1 MAEQRRKLRLG
12 ELMVQQG
19 LISQDQLRI
28 ALIEQEQND
37 LPLGRQLVRLGFVTE
52 AMVRDIVAHTIGQE
66 SIDLFSVVADLDA
79 LKMVPQDFSRRY
91 HLLPVAYD
99 DVTKTMVVAM
109 ADMFNVVALD
119 QLRAML
125 GGQIQLKPVLAAE
138 AQLEEYIDQFYGYE
152 LSVDGILR
160 EIETGEI
167 DYQSLSAGGDEYT
180 QPVVRLVGALLM
192 DAVKRG
198 ASDIHFEPEFAFLRI
213 RYRIDGVL
221 QQIRSLHKSYWG
233 GVAVRLKVVSGLDIA
248 ETRAPQDG
256 RLNMNLCGRP
266 IDFRV
271 STHPTIHG
279 ENIVLRVLDR
289 EKSIIPMERMGLRP
303 NTLDE
308 LRLMMTRPEGIVIV
322 TGPTGS
328 GKTTTLYS
336 LLSHRN
342 TEAVNIMTLEDPVEY
357 PVNMMRQTSVAEV
370 NKVDFANGI
379 RSIMRQDP
387 DIILVGE
394 IRDADTATMAFRAAM
409 TGHQVFS
416 TLHTNSALGA
426 FPRLTDIGILPDIMA
441 GNIIGVVAQRL
452 VRVLCPHCK
461 ESHKPDDLE
470 RKILR
475 LKPSYKPQIY
485 KAKGCKH
492 CNQNG
497 YRGRM
502 AIIELL
508 RIDSD
513 MDSLIS
519 RKAHLDEL
527 QKLALDK
534 GFITLA
540 EDGVRRILEG
550 YTSVAEV
557 MRVIDL
563 TSRMNANSIRD
574 INFLNPSITNASV
587 KKISRSATSKTST
600 L

>member
-1 MAEQRRKLRLG
+1 MTELRRKLRLG
-12 ELMVQQG
+12 DLMIQQG
-19 LISQDQLRI
+19 LITQDQLRI
-28 ALIEQEQND
+28 AVIEQEQNNI
-37 LPLGRQLVRLGFVTE
+37 PLGRQLVRLGFVSE
-52 AMVRDIVAHTIGQE
+52 NMVRDLVAHTIGQE
-66 SIDLFSVVADLDA
+66 SIDLTTVVADVDA
-79 LKMVPQDFSRRY
+79 LNMVSEDFARRF
-91 HLLPVAYD
+91 HLLPVAFED
-99 DVTKTMVVAM
+99 ATKTMIVAM

-125 GGQIQLKPVLAAE
+125 GGQIQLKPVLAGE
-138 AQLEEYIDQFYGYE
+138 AQLEEHIDQFYGYE

-167 DYQSLSAGGDEYT
+167 DYQSLTADGDEYT

-221 QQIRSLHKSYWG
+221 QQVRSLHKSYWPG
-233 GVAVRLKVVSGLDIA
+233 IAVRLKVISGMDIA

-271 STHPTIHG
+271 SAHPTIHG

-289 EKSIIPMERMGLRP
+289 ERSIIPLERMGLRTS
-303 NTLDE
+303 TLAQ
-308 LRLMMTRPEGIVIV
+308 LQLMMTRPEGILIV

-336 LLSHRN
+336 LLSHQN

-357 PVNMMRQTSVAEV
+357 PVSQMRQTSVAEV
-370 NKVDFANGI
+370 NKIDFANGI

-394 IRDADTATMAFRAAM
+394 VRDADTATMAFRAAM
-409 TGHQVFS
+409 TGHQVFT

-426 FPRLTDIGILPDIMA
+426 FPRLLDIGISPDIMA

-461 ESHKPDDLE
+461 ESAKPSDDE
-470 RKILR
+470 RKILGV
-475 LKPSYKPQIY
+475 KVSEAIQIF
-485 KAKGCKH
+485 KHKGCKR
-492 CNQNG
+492 CNQTG

-502 AIIELL
+502 AIMELL

-513 MDSLIS
+513 MDSLIA
-519 RKAHLDEL
+519 RRAHFDEL
-527 QKLALDK
+527 RKVALEK
-534 GFITLA
+534 GFNTLA
-540 EDGVRRILEG
+540 DDGVRRILEG
-550 YTSVAEV
+550 YTSIEEV

-563 TSRMNANSIRD
+563 TSRIFA
-574 INFLNPSITNASV
+574 
-587 KKISRSATSKTST
+587 
-600 L
+600 

>member
-1 MAEQRRKLRLG
+1 MSEQRRKLRLG

-28 ALIEQEQND
+28 ALMEQDTNNM
-37 LPLGRQLVRLGFVTE
+37 PLGRQLVRLGFVTE
-52 AMVRDIVAHTIGQE
+52 IMVRDLVAHTIGHE
-66 SIDLFSVVADLDA
+66 SIDLTTVIADSDA
-79 LKMVPQDFSRRY
+79 MKLVPEDFARRH
-91 HLLPVAYD
+91 HLLPIAYEEAR
-99 DVTKTMVVAM
+99 KSLVVAM

-125 GGQIQLKPVLAAE
+125 GGQIQVKPVLAAE

-167 DYQSLSAGGDEYT
+167 DYKSLQADGDEYT
-180 QPVVRLVGALLM
+180 QPIVRLVGSLLM
-192 DAVKRG
+192 DAVKRN
-198 ASDIHFEPEFAFLRI
+198 ASDIHFEPEHAFLRV

-221 QQIRSLHKSYWG
+221 QQIRSLHKTYWPG
-233 GVAVRLKVVSGLDIA
+233 IVVRLKVISGMDIA

-256 RLNMNLCGRP
+256 RLQINLGGRP

-271 STHPTIHG
+271 ASHPTIHG

-289 EKSIIPMERMGLRP
+289 EKSIMPLERMGLRP
-303 NTLDE
+303 ETLAE
-308 LRLMMTRPEGIVIV
+308 LKLMMTRPEGIVVV

-336 LLSHRN
+336 LLSFQN

-357 PVNMMRQTSVAEV
+357 PVTMMRQTSVAEV

-394 IRDADTATMAFRAAM
+394 IRDSDTATMAFRAAM

-416 TLHTNSALGA
+416 TLHTNSALGT
-426 FPRLTDIGILPDIMA
+426 FPRLLDIGILPDIMA

-461 ESHKPDDLE
+461 EAHTPNDDE
-470 RKILR
+470 RKL
-475 LKPSYKPQIY
+475 LNVTQSQDVTIY
-485 KAKGCKH
+485 RHVGCKR
-492 CNQNG
+492 CNYTG

-508 RIDSD
+508 RIDND
-513 MDSLIS
+513 IDGLVA
-519 RKAHLDEL
+519 RRAHMDEL
-527 QKLALDK
+527 RKMAHEK
-534 GFITLA
+534 GFVTLA
-540 EDGVRRILEG
+540 DDGARRIIEG
-550 YTSVAEV
+550 YTSLAEV

-563 TSRMNANSIRD
+563 TSRIR
-574 INFLNPSITNASV
+574 
-587 KKISRSATSKTST
+587 
-600 L
+600 

>member
-37 LPLGRQLVRLGFVTE
+37 IPLGRQLVRLGFVSET
-52 AMVRDIVAHTIGQE
+52 MVRDLVAHTIGQE
-66 SIDLFSVVADLDA
+66 SIDLTTVVADGDA
-79 LKMVPQDFSRRY
+79 LKMVPEDFSRRY
-91 HLLPVAYD
+91 HLLPVAYEES
-99 DVTKTMVVAM
+99 TKTMIVAM

-138 AQLEEYIDQFYGYE
+138 AQLEEYIDQFYDYE

-167 DYQSLSAGGDEYT
+167 DYQSLATEGDEYT

-192 DAVKRG
+192 DAVKKG

-221 QQIRSLHKSYWG
+221 QQVRSLHKSYWP
-233 GVAVRLKVVSGLDIA
+233 GVSVRLKVVSGMDIA
-248 ETRAPQDG
+248 ETRSAQDG

-289 EKSIIPMERMGLRP
+289 EKSIIPLERMGLRAS
-303 NTLDE
+303 TLEE
-308 LRLMMTRPEGIVIV
+308 LKLMMTRPEGILVV

-336 LLSHRN
+336 LLSHKN

-357 PVNMMRQTSVAEV
+357 PVSLMRQTSVSEV

-394 IRDADTATMAFRAAM
+394 VRDQDTATMAFRASM
-409 TGHQVFS
+409 TGHQVFT

-426 FPRLTDIGILPDIMA
+426 FPRLADIGISPDIMS

-461 ESHKPDDLE
+461 ESAKPTAAE
-470 RKILR
+470 RKTLG
-475 LKPSYKPQIY
+475 LKRTETVEIF
-485 KAKGCKH
+485 KANGCKK
-492 CNQNG
+492 CNLTG

-508 RIDSD
+508 RIDAE
-513 MDSLIS
+513 MDALIS
-519 RKAHLDEL
+519 RRAHLDEL
-527 QKLALDK
+527 RTMAIEK
-534 GFITLA
+534 GFTTLA

-550 YTSVAEV
+550 YTSIEEV

-563 TSRMNANSIRD
+563 TSR
-574 INFLNPSITNASV
+574 IN
-587 KKISRSATSKTST
+587 K
-600 L
+600 

>member
-1 MAEQRRKLRLG
+1 MTEQRRKLRLG
-12 ELMVQQG
+12 ELMIQQG

-28 ALIEQEQND
+28 ALVEQEQNNI
-37 LPLGRQLVRLGFVTE
+37 PLGRQLVRLGFVSET
-52 AMVRDIVAHTIGQE
+52 MVRDLVAHTIGQE
-66 SIDLFSVVADLDA
+66 SIDLTTVVADVDA
-79 LKMVPQDFSRRY
+79 LSMVPEDFSRRY
-91 HLLPVAYD
+91 HLLPVAYED
-99 DVTKTMVVAM
+99 ATKTMIVAM

-125 GGQIQLKPVLAAE
+125 GGQVQLKPVLAAE
-138 AQLEEYIDQFYGYE
+138 AQLEEHIDQFYGYE
-152 LSVDGILR
+152 LSVDGILQ

-167 DYQSLSAGGDEYT
+167 DYQSLAADGDEYT

-198 ASDIHFEPEFAFLRI
+198 ASDVHFEPEFAFLRI

-221 QQIRSLHKSYWG
+221 QQVRSLHKSYWP
-233 GVAVRLKVVSGLDIA
+233 GVAVRLKVISGMDIA

-289 EKSIIPMERMGLRP
+289 ERSIIPLERMGLRQT
-303 NTLDE
+303 TLE
-308 LRLMMTRPEGIVIV
+308 QLRLMMTRPEGILVV

-357 PVNMMRQTSVAEV
+357 PVTLMRQTSVAEV

-394 IRDADTATMAFRAAM
+394 VRDQDTATMAFRAAM
-409 TGHQVFS
+409 TGHQVFT

-426 FPRLTDIGILPDIMA
+426 FPRLADIGVSPDIMA
-441 GNIIGVVAQRL
+441 GNIIGVIAQRL

-461 ESHKPDDLE
+461 EPVKPNDE
-470 RKILR
+470 QRKILGV
-475 LKPSYKPQIY
+475 KTNEAIQIFRQ
-485 KAKGCKH
+485 KGCKR
-492 CNQNG
+492 CNQTG

-502 AIIELL
+502 AIIEIL
-508 RIDSD
+508 RIDAE
-513 MDSLIS
+513 MDALIA
-519 RKAHLDEL
+519 RRAHLDEL
-527 QKLALDK
+527 QLLAHRK
-534 GFITLA
+534 GFVTLA
-540 EDGVRRILEG
+540 DDGTRRILEG
-550 YTSVAEV
+550 YTSIDEV

-563 TSRMNANSIRD
+563 TSR
-574 INFLNPSITNASV
+574 INQ
-587 KKISRSATSKTST
+587 
-600 L
+600 

>member
-1 MAEQRRKLRLG
+1 MMTEQRRKLRLG
-12 ELMVQQG
+12 DLMVQQG

-28 ALIEQEQND
+28 ALIEQETNNM
-37 LPLGRQLVRLGFVTE
+37 PLGRQLVRLGFVSET
-52 AMVRDIVAHTIGQE
+52 MVRDLVAHTIGQE
-66 SIDLFSVVADLDA
+66 SIDLTTVIADVDA
-79 LKMVPQDFSRRY
+79 LNMVPEDFSRRY
-91 HLLPVAYD
+91 HLLPVAYEEA
-99 DVTKTMVVAM
+99 TKTMVVAM

-138 AQLEEYIDQFYGYE
+138 AQLEEHIDQFYGYE

-167 DYQSLSAGGDEYT
+167 DYQSLATDGDEYT

-198 ASDIHFEPEFAFLRI
+198 ASDIHFEPEYAFLRI

-221 QQIRSLHKSYWG
+221 QQIRSLHKSYWPG
-233 GVAVRLKVVSGLDIA
+233 IAVRLKVVCGMDIA
-248 ETRAPQDG
+248 ETRSPQDG

-271 STHPTIHG
+271 STHPTING

-289 EKSIIPMERMGLRP
+289 EKSIIPLERMGLRA
-303 NTLDE
+303 NTLE
-308 LRLMMTRPEGIVIV
+308 QLKLMMTRPEGILVV

-336 LLSHRN
+336 LLSHKN
-342 TEAVNIMTLEDPVEY
+342 TEDVNIMTLEDPVEY
-357 PVNMMRQTSVAEV
+357 PVTLMRQTSVAEV

-394 IRDADTATMAFRAAM
+394 IRDEDTATMAFRAAM
-409 TGHQVFS
+409 TGHQVFT

-426 FPRLTDIGILPDIMA
+426 FPRLTDIGISPDIMA

-461 ESHKPDDLE
+461 ESVKPSDE
-470 RKILR
+470 QRKILGVKR
-475 LKPSYKPQIY
+475 NEAIQIF
-485 KAKGCKH
+485 KHKGCKR
-492 CNQNG
+492 CNQTG

-508 RIDSD
+508 RIDAD
-513 MDSLIS
+513 MDALIA
-519 RKAHLDEL
+519 RRAHLDEL
-527 QKLALDK
+527 RKLALEK
-534 GFITLA
+534 GFVTLA
-540 EDGVRRILEG
+540 DDGARRILEG
-550 YTSVAEV
+550 YTSIEEV

-563 TSRMNANSIRD
+563 TARIYH
-574 INFLNPSITNASV
+574 
-587 KKISRSATSKTST
+587 
-600 L
+600 

>member
-1 MAEQRRKLRLG
+1 MAEQRRKPRLG

-28 ALIEQEQND
+28 ALTEQEHSD
-37 LPLGRQLVRLGFVTE
+37 LPLGRQLVLLGFVTE
-52 AMVRDIVAHTIGQE
+52 VMVRDVVADTIGFE
-66 SIDLFSVVADLDA
+66 SIDLSTIVADVDA
-79 LKMVPQDFSRRY
+79 LKLVPQDFSRRY
-91 HLLPVAYD
+91 HLLPVAYEEP
-99 DVTKTMVVAM
+99 TKTLVVAM

-125 GGQIQLKPVLAAE
+125 GGRIQIRPLLAAE
-138 AQLEEYIDQFYGYE
+138 AQLEEYIDHFYGYE

-167 DYQSLSAGGDEYT
+167 DYNSLSADGDEYT

-221 QQIRSLHKSYWG
+221 HQVRSLHKSYWG
-233 GVAVRLKVVSGLDIA
+233 GVVVRLKVLSGLDIA

-256 RLNMNLCGRP
+256 RLSMNLCGRP

-271 STHPTIHG
+271 SSHPTING

-303 NTLDE
+303 GTLEE
-308 LRLMMTRPEGIVIV
+308 LRIMMTRPEGIVIV

-336 LLSHRN
+336 LLSYRN

-357 PVNMMRQTSVAEV
+357 PVTMMRQTSVAEV

-394 IRDADTATMAFRAAM
+394 VRDEDTATMAFRAAM
-409 TGHQVFS
+409 TGHQVFT
-416 TLHTNSALGA
+416 TLHTSSALGV
-426 FPRLTDIGILPDIMA
+426 FPRLSDIGILPDIMA

-461 ESHKPDDLE
+461 EPHELSDVD

-475 LKPSYKPQIY
+475 LKPSDKPKIF
-485 KAKGCKH
+485 KPKGCKQ
-492 CNQNG
+492 CNQTG

-519 RKAHLDEL
+519 RRAHLDEL
-527 QKLALDK
+527 QKMAMDK
-534 GFITLA
+534 GFVTLA
-540 EDGVRRILEG
+540 EDGVRRIIEG
-550 YTSVAEV
+550 YTSLAEV

-563 TSRMNANSIRD
+563 TSRLNS
-574 INFLNPSITNASV
+574 
-587 KKISRSATSKTST
+587 
-600 L
+600 